1 MIRTVPA
8 FTAAAEKQARRSL
21 YGTSRAG
28 AVERLSIVERPQ
40 GRDEMSVTI
49 YHNPRC
55 SKSRQTLALLQDKGI
70 EPEIVEY
77 LKTPPSAEEITD
89 ILQKL
94 GIEARALMRT
104 KEAAYKELGLAKVED
119 EKALIAAMAENP
131 VLIERPVVIKGSK
144 AALGRPPEQVLEI
157 L

>member
-1 MIRTVPA
+1 MT
-8 FTAAAEKQARRSL
+8 
-21 YGTSRAG
+21 
-28 AVERLSIVERPQ
+28 
-40 GRDEMSVTI
+40 VTI

-77 LKTPPSAEEITD
+77 LKTPPSADEIAA
-89 ILQKL
+89 ILKKL
-94 GIEARALMRT
+94 GIEARSLMRT
-104 KEAAYKELGLAKVED
+104 KEAVYKELGLDAVTD

>member
-1 MIRTVPA
+1 MT
-8 FTAAAEKQARRSL
+8 L
-21 YGTSRAG
+21 
-28 AVERLSIVERPQ
+28 RLF
-40 GRDEMSVTI
+40 
-49 YHNPRC
+49 HNPRC
-55 SKSRQTLALLQDKGI
+55 SKSRQTLALLEERGHA
-70 EPEIVEY
+70 PEIVEY
-77 LKTPPSAEEITD
+77 LKTPPSAEEITG

-119 EKALIAAMAENP
+119 EKALIAAMADNP

>member
-1 MIRTVPA
+1 
-8 FTAAAEKQARRSL
+8 
-21 YGTSRAG
+21 
-28 AVERLSIVERPQ
+28 
-40 GRDEMSVTI
+40 MSVTI

-70 EPEIVEY
+70 DPEIVEY
-77 LKTPPSAEEITD
+77 LKTPPNAAEIAA
-89 ILQKL
+89 ILKKL
-94 GIEARALMRT
+94 EIEARALMRT
-104 KEAAYKELGLAKVED
+104 KEAVYKELGLADVTD

-131 VLIERPVVIKGSK
+131 VLIERPIVIKGSQ

>member
-1 MIRTVPA
+1 MT
-8 FTAAAEKQARRSL
+8 
-21 YGTSRAG
+21 
-28 AVERLSIVERPQ
+28 
-40 GRDEMSVTI
+40 VTI

-70 EPEIVEY
+70 ETEIVEY
-77 LKTPPSAEEITD
+77 LKTPPGADEIAA
-89 ILQKL
+89 ILKKL

-104 KEAAYKELGLAKVED
+104 KEAPYKELGLAKVDD
-119 EKALIAAMAENP
+119 EKALIKAMAENP
-131 VLIERPVVIKGSK
+131 ILIERPIVIKGSK